1 MKLDENER
9 KDFLPLRV
17 RFRSSQPRARNS
29 RLQMPKKFS
38 SGTSSPLKLLLEV
51 PLLPFSAA
59 TPIPLSTGITAA
71 MFHTSFS
78 ALAFRVAAPRKA
90 ESKRAFSCQINV
102 RIKNC

>member
-1 MKLDENER
+1 MAYQSNIFGMKLEWKANI
-9 KDFLPLRV
+9 LPLRV

-51 PLLPFSAA
+51 PLLAFSA

-71 MFHTSFS
+71 MFQTSFN
-78 ALAFRVAAPRKA
+78 ALAFKVAAPRKA
-90 ESKRAFSCQINV
+90 ELKQ
-102 RIKNC
+102 KL